1 MQIFNLNRTM
11 IGRWA
16 FLLFLLILD
25 SYCVTGQKP
34 FTLKEGE
41 SVTIFYPLDR
51 LFYNQVMFCCKVINP
66 AGDCAN
72 IAISHGFVHEAY
84 RGRVSITQHLGRMYV
99 TIHNFNRQD
108 AGIYRCGVNENVYFS
123 VALSL
128 LPAPTQAKLT
138 SPKTTT
144 TSSSSIADHPTSDSK
159 TQSADFPSTVEMKW
173 IIPLSAVLGL
183 LAIVLISTA
192 FIIVIF
198 KKQKQKTVPR
208 SSEDIPPV
216 CNQPSVPITYSSIAF
231 HSGPPEDPSMLYANL
246 RGVDHP
252 EFHSGSVPVSAET
265 VEYSTVAI
273 KFK

>member
-1 MQIFNLNRTM
+1 
-11 IGRWA
+11 
-16 FLLFLLILD
+16 
-25 SYCVTGQKP
+25 
-34 FTLKEGE
+34 
-41 SVTIFYPLDR
+41 
-51 LFYNQVMFCCKVINP
+51 MFCCKVINP